1 MIARIVWKKEIGM
14 SQNLNLILTV
24 VISALQ
30 IIGVPELINDKQTL
44 RWVLAAVMVINSI
57 KSILASQSMPDGTP
71 VKQAIDSARA
81 AGVAEGKAGETG
93 VKP

>member
-24 VISALQ
+24 LISTLQ
-30 IIGVPELINDKQTL
+30 ILAVPELINDKRALQ
-44 RWVLAAVMVINSI
+44 WMLAGVMVINSI
-57 KSILASQSMPDGTP
+57 KSILAHQSMPDGTP

-81 AGVAEGKAGETG
+81 DGVAEGKAGETG
-93 VKP
+93 KP